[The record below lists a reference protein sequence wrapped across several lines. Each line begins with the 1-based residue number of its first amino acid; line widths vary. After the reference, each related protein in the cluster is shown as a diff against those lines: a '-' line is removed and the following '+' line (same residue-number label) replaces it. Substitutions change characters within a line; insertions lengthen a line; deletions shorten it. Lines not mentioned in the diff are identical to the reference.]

1 MKKSRNEVLS
11 VYSILLFFFV
21 SLLLLCGYT
30 YALQKMENTSFL
42 ETHLNENKARAD
54 NMYTLTQSLLMVEDF
69 TEINTVEDM
78 NLEPYSSLQA
88 HLNQIQK
95 LNNTSGFYT
104 LKKDANGNI
113 VYVVD
118 GADLN
123 SENFKIPGTFVENNL
138 GTFAQNA
145 FEGDFVYS
153 NKIVHTKY
161 KYVYLACYPIRSSIT
176 QEIVGVLCVEM
187 DMQEIY
193 DTINERN
200 SVAMNAA
207 MIGGFIV
214 IILFTCLGYYILKE
228 HDYRHRQ
235 NRLLQEAA
243 DAAKSSDRA
252 KSAFLFN
259 MSHDIRT
266 PMNSIIGYIDLAKKH
281 MDDPDRVQGYLNNIQ
296 NCGKKLLALLNNV
309 LDLAR
314 IESNKTIIEQTALDV
329 DEVAASC
336 VSMLYIQ
343 SEKKCQNLVFDSKVS
358 HKYVYMDEV
367 HVSEILM
374 NLLSNAVKYTQNG
387 GDVRLCV
394 RQEFTKKGW
403 CNIIFEVIDNG
414 IGMSKQFQNEIFE
427 MFSRERTS
435 TKSGVD
441 GAGIGMSIVKRLTE
455 LMDGTIDVHSVLQQ
469 GSTFTVSIPCRLAKE
484 GCGKIE

>member
-11 VYSILLFFFV
+11 VYSILLFLFV

-104 LKKDANGNI
+104 LKKHANGNI

-214 IILFTCLGYYILKE
+214 IILFTCLGYYIL
-228 HDYRHRQ
+228 
-235 NRLLQEAA
+235 
-243 DAAKSSDRA
+243 
-252 KSAFLFN
+252 
-259 MSHDIRT
+259 
-266 PMNSIIGYIDLAKKH
+266 
-281 MDDPDRVQGYLNNIQ
+281 
-296 NCGKKLLALLNNV
+296 
-309 LDLAR
+309 
-314 IESNKTIIEQTALDV
+314 SN
-329 DEVAASC
+329 
-336 VSMLYIQ
+336 
-343 SEKKCQNLVFDSKVS
+343 
-358 HKYVYMDEV
+358 
-367 HVSEILM
+367 
-374 NLLSNAVKYTQNG
+374 
-387 GDVRLCV
+387 
-394 RQEFTKKGW
+394 
-403 CNIIFEVIDNG
+403 
-414 IGMSKQFQNEIFE
+414 SKQFW
-427 MFSRERTS
+427 
-435 TKSGVD
+435 
-441 GAGIGMSIVKRLTE
+441 
-455 LMDGTIDVHSVLQQ
+455 
-469 GSTFTVSIPCRLAKE
+469 P
-484 GCGKIE
+484 